1 VSNYSEDVAGVRRL
15 GRAVITNALKDLGLG
30 DEGESHDV
38 KKWVRSSNFNRWCE
52 YLNWGDWVADVFD
65 QVDEIDGPTRAEIT
79 RQCLRMMKFVSSN

>member
-1 VSNYSEDVAGVRRL
+1 MSNYSEDVAGVRRL

-38 KKWVRSSNFNRWCE
+38 NKWVRSSNFNRWCE

-65 QVDEIDGPTRAEIT
+65 QVDEIDGPTRVEIT